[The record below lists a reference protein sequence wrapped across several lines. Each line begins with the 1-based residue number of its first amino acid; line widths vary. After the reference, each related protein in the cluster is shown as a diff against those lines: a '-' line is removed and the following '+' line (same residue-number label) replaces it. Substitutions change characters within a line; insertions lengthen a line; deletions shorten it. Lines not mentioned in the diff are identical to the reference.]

1 MEVSDLSWARSRASG
16 ISALNLSLK
25 EQVSGI
31 IGPRQIVMSRGR
43 DLRRRRTGSLLTTLI
58 INCKPDCTLYGSR
71 AKTLYRIT
79 IQRFRVIQRIDHHPA
94 NCNFASINGEQ
105 TQRSAIFDHKLQHQS
120 SGRCSELGPSS
131 ATRTI
136 RDSRLSVQGT
146 FSLELDLSWARS
158 RAFGIGARL
167 G

>member
-31 IGPRQIVMSRGR
+31 MGPRQIVMSRGR

-79 IQRFRVIQRIDHHPA
+79 IQRFRVIQRIDQQAA
-94 NCNFASINGEQ
+94 NCIFASIKRGE
-105 TQRSAIFDHKLQHQS
+105 TQRSAILAASEQHQEARRAKGS
-120 SGRCSELGPSS
+120 FGELKLLK
-131 ATRTI
+131 
-136 RDSRLSVQGT
+136 RDGHYL
-146 FSLELDLSWARS
+146 
-158 RAFGIGARL
+158 
-167 G
+167 